1 MGFGYLFLG
10 YLVTF
15 VLRLTAEGLGVTG
28 FALLLGYS
36 LMLAGLWQLTR
47 FEKSFAVSKWLLIP
61 LLVGALYQTVKDIAA
76 LCAASVPFFT
86 PVTDT
91 VMTWIEFALLL
102 AFNVS
107 MLIGVYR
114 IAKQVE
120 LPSTGNAA
128 LRNIMFIGVGSV
140 LYLIGNLPLPNF
152 ELVRKYLS
160 LPIMLLQIVWIV
172 ANLLLLLSCT
182 KNICKAGDE
191 EQPPKRYRWELL
203 NKIGDAYE
211 DNRQRSVQ
219 RLTREMED
227 KLRAKKEKNHRKK
240 KKR

>member
-1 MGFGYLFLG
+1 
-10 YLVTF
+10 
-15 VLRLTAEGLGVTG
+15 
-28 FALLLGYS
+28 
-36 LMLAGLWQLTR
+36 
-47 FEKSFAVSKWLLIP
+47 
-61 LLVGALYQTVKDIAA
+61 
-76 LCAASVPFFT
+76 
-86 PVTDT
+86 
-91 VMTWIEFALLL
+91 
-102 AFNVS
+102 
-107 MLIGVYR
+107 
-114 IAKQVE
+114 
-120 LPSTGNAA
+120 
-128 LRNIMFIGVGSV
+128 MFIGVGSV